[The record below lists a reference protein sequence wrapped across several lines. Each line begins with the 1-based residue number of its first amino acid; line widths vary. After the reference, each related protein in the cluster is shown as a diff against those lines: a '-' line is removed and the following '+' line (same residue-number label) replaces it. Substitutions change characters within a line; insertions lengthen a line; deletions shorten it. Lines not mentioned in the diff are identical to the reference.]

1 MVMNQGKGLL
11 LTPGSSVANCVW
23 MDTFFYDDQYQDVEG
38 VPHTSQL
45 QETSDPPKQEGDDAL
60 Q

>member
-1 MVMNQGKGLL
+1 M
-11 LTPGSSVANCVW
+11 ANCVW